1 MIEPTQ
7 MEAQQEKL
15 ARLRLRAR
23 LGDGAVQ
30 DDGMERVSLPEGL
43 DLRPADIAPDMYALL
58 RETKMQGEIDALHRY
73 LWCVAMQQGGGLSVT
88 DAELTECPQG
98 SVLTTARKG
107 DVLRVWARPASML
120 RPVDI
125 SDDDDERSLKRVP
138 TRPSTEADEAE
149 DVW

>member
-1 MIEPTQ
+1 MSDPTPLELQ
-7 MEAQQEKL
+7 QQEL
-15 ARLRLRAR
+15 ARLRIRAR
-23 LGDGAVQ
+23 WGDDAVQ
-30 DDGMERVSLPEGL
+30 ERQLGHIPLPDGLEIPPDLTAAL
-43 DLRPADIAPDMYALL
+43 DTARRIQ
-58 RETKMQGEIDALHRY
+58 MQRAEIEALHRY
-73 LWCVAMQQGGGLSVT
+73 LWCVAMQQGGSLSVT
-88 DAELTECPQG
+88 DAEMAECPQG
-98 SVLTTARKG
+98 AVLTTARKG